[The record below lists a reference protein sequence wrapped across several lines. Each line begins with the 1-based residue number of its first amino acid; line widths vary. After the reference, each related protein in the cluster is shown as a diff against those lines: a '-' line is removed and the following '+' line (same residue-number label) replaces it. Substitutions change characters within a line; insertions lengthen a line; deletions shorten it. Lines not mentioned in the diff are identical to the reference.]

1 MQPREFDLIA
11 ITRQRSL
18 LAKTMMAIAPLSL
31 AALSPRA
38 MAQDAAPTTAVA
50 GEAIPAPPP
59 LLHKPIIPKANIKQK
74 DRATLRIVP
83 MQRNKDGKN
92 QANNKI
98 RSFRPDGKTG
108 APPVGSNLPIPPPG
122 LNLPNLLEPAMK
134 ATTVSFDF
142 HGSDITN
149 ILKFYSQMSGLTIT
163 ADKDLSGPV
172 TIICPKQVTLDEA
185 FKILQSVLAVR
196 GFTALQDGQV
206 ISIVSFKKA
215 VGSTT
220 IVNPGTAITTNQP
233 GGKIVITPPGI
244 LLPNGTGTEQIDP
257 RNQVMTMVIPL
268 ENVDAETLARE
279 LLPLVNEGASLIG
292 SGGTNALILTDS
304 SSNVKRF
311 LSLVSALDKT
321 SNSNEM
327 KVYALKHAEA
337 SAIADII
344 NNIYKQITTRGR
356 GGGAVGAPPGGGGP
370 PIGFNPGNPGQ
381 PQPAAGGRPSVL
393 AVPDTRTNSVIVI
406 ASAEAQERV
415 ANTIIARLDDD
426 ESNTLET
433 KVRKVIYSDAVS
445 IASLVNTVLSNMHG
459 TSSTSSGGSSFQNRA
474 FGGFGGFFGGGG
486 GQANSETTSSSDPF
500 GKVAADPRTNS
511 LLITASADRME
522 KIEDLITTLDVNV
535 PAETSTFVIPLKNA
549 QAADI
554 AYALGQ
560 AFQTSQIGSNNNI
573 FNFGGGG
580 NNSNNNGINRQPI
593 SRRLGGSNS
602 STGNGRSPHRTGIP
616 PGPPN
621 APDGSYGQSQQYG
634 DTSSQQ
640 NGISGVMT
648 PQGFVPT
655 ETPAEIANNQDN
667 TRQFFGGGRGGFG
680 GFGGGSNQSSA
691 PQYGRGR
698 SGTYSNLLQLQN
710 NVYVTA
716 APGGDSIIVTTP
728 PANYKAVM
736 EVVKAL
742 DVVQRQVMIEVIVA
756 EVSLDA
762 DHKMGLSLSGTFAKL
777 FGKSNTAQGLLNN
790 AIAGAT
796 TTLDPAAAGGQFVI
810 SSSKYNALIQALAT
824 DSKVKVISTPRIF
837 TSNSQPAEIDITT
850 QIPYIDGQT
859 ASSFVSTNVSN
870 SVQFLKVGFIL
881 NVTPRITR
889 GGQVTI
895 DVTQEASDLL
905 RFDTLGTGVSA
916 IRAPVV
922 NDRYADTSV
931 TAQDGETIVIGG
943 LIRNSNSLNTTK
955 IPLISEIPLI
965 GQFFRSR
972 EVVQNKVELMIFLT
986 PHVVASAQ
994 EARELARKSAAFI
1007 AKELPNLAK
1016 EQSNLDVKIP
1026 QPPLKPN
1033 RIDRTDTMPK

>member
-1 MQPREFDLIA
+1 MQPREIEIFA
-11 ITRQRSL
+11 MSRHKSL
-18 LAKTMMAIAPLSL
+18 LAKTMLAIAPLGL
-31 AALSPRA
+31 AAIAQSV
-38 MAQDAAPTTAVA
+38 MAQDAVPTNSVA
-50 GEAIPAPPP
+50 AASNAAPPP
-59 LLHKPIIPKANIKQK
+59 VSMKPKAPKNDSKQK
-74 DRATLRIVP
+74 DRSTLRVVP
-83 MQRNKDGKN
+83 MQRSRGSNLVPPAGAKL
-92 QANNKI
+92 
-98 RSFRPDGKTG
+98 FTPDGRFA
-108 APPVGSNLPIPPPG
+108 APPVGSNLPIPPEMPV
-122 LNLPNLLEPAMK
+122 K
-134 ATTVSFDF
+134 ATTFSFDF
-142 HGSDITN
+142 HGSDISN

-163 ADKDLSGPV
+163 ADKDLTGPV
-172 TIICPKQVTLDEA
+172 TIICPKQVTLDES

-196 GFTALQDGQV
+196 GFTALQDGAV

-220 IVNPGTAITTNQP
+220 IVI
-233 GGKIVITPPGI
+233 
-244 LLPNGTGTEQIDP
+244 PNGTGISSTQGGKNGVGSAVTIVPNGTGAEQLDP

-279 LLPLVNEGASLIG
+279 LLPLINEGASLIG

-311 LSLVSALDKT
+311 LTLVNALDKS

-327 KVYALKHAEA
+327 KVYPLKHAEA

-356 GGGAVGAPPGGGGP
+356 GSGAGNGLPGGGGGP
-370 PIGFNPGNPGQ
+370 PVGFNPGNPGQ
-381 PQPAAGGRPSVL
+381 PQQAAGGRPSVL
-393 AVPDTRTNSVIVI
+393 AVPDSRTNSVIVI
-406 ASAEAQERV
+406 ASADAQERV
-415 ANTIIARLDDD
+415 ATTIIARLDDD

-433 KVRKVIYSDAVS
+433 KVRKIIYSDAVS
-445 IASLVNTVLSNMHG
+445 IANLVNTVLSNQHG
-459 TSSTSSGGSSFQNRA
+459 TAASSSSSGSSFQNRA

-486 GQANSETTSSSDPF
+486 GQSNSSTTDSSDPF

-511 LLITASADRME
+511 LLITASADKMG
-522 KIEDLITTLDVNV
+522 KIEELITQLDVNV

-549 QAADI
+549 QAADV

-580 NNSNNNGINRQPI
+580 NNNNNNGTNRQAI
-593 SRRLGGSNS
+593 SRRLGNS
-602 STGNGRSPHRTGIP
+602 SSSTNGRSARRNGIP

-621 APDGSYGQSQQYG
+621 APEGYSGSQVGDGSNQS
-634 DTSSQQ
+634 
-640 NGISGVMT
+640 NGVSGVMT
-648 PQGFVPT
+648 PQGFVPY
-655 ETPAEIANNQDN
+655 ETAAEIANNQDN

-680 GFGGGSNQSSA
+680 GFGSQSNQSNA

-710 NVYVTA
+710 NVYITA
-716 APGGDSIIVTTP
+716 SPGGDSIIVTTP

-736 EVVKAL
+736 DVVEAL

-762 DHKMGLSLSGTFAKL
+762 DKKMGLSLNGNFAKL
-777 FGKSNTAQGLLNN
+777 FGKSNTAQTLLTNP
-790 AIAGAT
+790 IAGAT

-810 SSSKYNALIQALAT
+810 NSSNYNALIQALAT
-824 DSKVKVISTPRIF
+824 DSKVKVISTPRVF
-837 TSNSQPAEIDITT
+837 TSNSQAAEIDITT
-850 QIPYIDGQT
+850 QIPYINGQT

-870 SVQFLKVGFIL
+870 SVQFLNVGFIL

-895 DVTQEASDLL
+895 DVQQEASDLL
-905 RFDTLGTGVSA
+905 RYDTLGTGISA

-955 IPLISEIPLI
+955 VPFISEIPLI

-986 PHVVASAQ
+986 PHVVANAQ
-994 EARELARKSAAFI
+994 EARDIARKSAAFI
-1007 AKELPNLAK
+1007 SKELPNLAK
-1016 EQSNLDVKIP
+1016 EQSNLDITMP
-1026 QPPLKPN
+1026 QPPLKAN
-1033 RIDRTDTMPK
+1033 RVDRSDSMPKENTPKQEAN